1 MRATTL
7 LAHLLGVQA
16 MRVRGITFTAEG
28 LVLDVV
34 PTARWG
40 RCWGCGCR
48 VRTVHDRRVRVWRH
62 VDLGGARVW
71 LRYAIRR
78 LDCSRCGVR
87 TELVPWATYD
97 VGFTHAFEETVAY
110 LAQRADRAAVAALAR
125 TTWRSVAV
133 ITGRVLARE
142 SWDDRLDGLVN
153 LGIDEVSYRR
163 GQNYLTVIVDHDR
176 RRVVWVEKGHAI
188 ETLQRFF
195 ERLGNERILALR
207 TVTLDLSAAYRMAVE
222 QAAPLVRLIFDR
234 FHVQRLAHLALDEV
248 RRAQVRALA
257 RQPAARW
264 IKGTRWI
271 LQKRPRN
278 LRADEA
284 AKLAE
289 VERHHPVLYRA
300 YVLKEELADV
310 LDSADITTARR
321 RFAQWHQ
328 RALRSRL
335 APFRRVA
342 HTLGPLREGLF
353 AYVATHLTN
362 ALSEGINLKIRAIT
376 HRSFGVPTASTLG
389 AMILLVCGDPQIDL
403 AQLHAV
409 LPLK

>member
-7 LAHLLGVQA
+7 LTHLLGVQA
-16 MRVRGITFTAEG
+16 MRVREVAFTTEGI
-28 LVLDVV
+28 VLDVA

-40 RCWGCGCR
+40 RCWGCGRR
-48 VRTVHDRRVRVWRH
+48 VRKVHDRRVRLWRH
-62 VDLGGARVW
+62 LDLGGARAW

-78 LDCSRCGVR
+78 LDCARCGVR

-110 LAQRADRAAVAALAR
+110 LAQRADRAAVAAIAR
-125 TTWRSVAV
+125 TTWPSVAM

-153 LGIDEVSYRR
+153 IGVDEVSYRR
-163 GQNYLTVIVDHDR
+163 GQHYLTVVVDHDR

-188 ETLQRFF
+188 ETLRAFF
-195 ERLGNERILALR
+195 ERLGNERISALR
-207 TVTLDLSAAYRMAVE
+207 TVTLDLSAAYRIAVE

-248 RRAQVRALA
+248 RRAQMRALA
-257 RQPAARW
+257 REPGARW

-271 LQKRPRN
+271 LHKRPRN
-278 LRADEA
+278 LLAEEI
-284 AKLAE
+284 AKLVE

-300 YVLKEELADV
+300 YLLKEELADM
-310 LDSADITTARR
+310 LDSADVTTARQ
-321 RFAQWHQ
+321 RFAQWHR

-342 HTLGPLREGLF
+342 HTLDPLREGLF
-353 AYVATHLTN
+353 AYVASHLTN

-376 HRSFGVPTASTLG
+376 HRSFGVPTAQTLS
-389 AMILLVCGDPQIDL
+389 AMILLTCGDPLIDL